1 MLPLVYMNKEEEEY
15 LSKLFPVQF
24 ISLVK
29 NLRSKLSSTKIKMN
43 RFKNITRNSSVL
55 LLS

>member
-1 MLPLVYMNKEEEEY
+1 MLPLVYMNKDEEEY